1 MKKKFLIVLSALA
14 FAFLLSGSIGSAY
27 VNPISPGDLELDDIQ
42 PETSGNTTLVSNILI
57 IEANQDVEI
66 TFSTTGNLKRE
77 ELDTGGAG
85 LGRYDEL
92 ETTVVNLI
100 IHGSNTWIWTGI
112 LVDLEGVKTS
122 KIIPD
127 GNEKIWMDISI
138 QTERADPDFGTDK
151 FWWESADAGLY
162 LSLITMTVIAV
173 GPPPSPSLEFIP
185 EDAEG
190 LSPSFCVAIHNTGD
204 EPKDDAEGV
213 EVEITVVKGSA
224 FVSSV
229 NYNPIVGDIQDG
241 ESVNFCFEIIT
252 NVTWDSAPFDAEIKV
267 KIEITEE
274 LVWPG
279 HNIGKFT
286 HYTLTK

>member
-1 MKKKFLIVLSALA
+1 MGF
-14 FAFLLSGSIGSAY
+14 AY
-27 VNPISPGDLELDDIQ
+27 VNPIGPGNLVLDDIQ
-42 PETSGNTTLVSNILI
+42 SETNGNTTSVSNILI
-57 IEANQDVEI
+57 VEANQDVEI
-66 TFSTTGNLKRE
+66 TFSTTGNLERE

-92 ETTVVNLI
+92 ETTIVNLI
-100 IHGSNTWIWTGI
+100 IHGDNTWIWAGS
-112 LVDLEGVKTS
+112 LADLEGVKTS

-138 QTERADPDFGTDK
+138 QTERAGPDFGTDK

-162 LSLITMTVIAV
+162 LSLITMTVVAV

-190 LSPSFCVAIHNTGD
+190 PLPSFCVTIHNTGD

-213 EVEITVVKGSA
+213 EVEITVVKGLI

-229 NYNPIVGDIQDG
+229 DYNPIVGDIQDG

-252 NVTWDSAPFDAEIKV
+252 NVAWDSAPFDAEIKV

-274 LVWPG
+274 LVRPG
-279 HNIGKFT
+279 HNVGKFT
-286 HYTLTK
+286 HYTLIK